1 MYNIIKLTT
10 HVVLNIINYYNYIY
24 YIGEEH
30 VDSVPKRPR
39 TDLEGLDEVPCQSTI
54 QRKRPHDII
63 GMSVLR
69 NIILFYIKICSISHR
84 NVILINFT
92 TTYETL
98 ITPSM

>member
-1 MYNIIKLTT
+1 MN
-10 HVVLNIINYYNYIY
+10 LNIIY

-54 QRKRPHDII
+54 QLKRLHCQSTIQLIRLHDII
-63 GMSVLR
+63 GMSLLR

-84 NVILINFT
+84 NVMVLNFT
-92 TTYETL
+92 ITYETV
-98 ITPSM
+98 ITSSM

>member
-1 MYNIIKLTT
+1 MN
-10 HVVLNIINYYNYIY
+10 LNIIY

-63 GMSVLR
+63 GMLVLR

-84 NVILINFT
+84 NVIVLN
-92 TTYETL
+92 L
-98 ITPSM
+98 HHPCNV